1 MTTTRVLI
9 VEGKC
14 SCRAPASCNT
24 LAEVLRRDL
33 ALHCA
38 SAGASDG
45 LSGTAAFIPQ
55 LIILRTEGIDGP
67 KLLIDRCRQKWPD
80 TPILLLICSALGYR
94 PDIQTLADCDDF
106 SYCPFHPEE
115 LVDRVRCLLQRF
127 LATATDGETI
137 AVKTILHFGALVG
150 TSEKF
155 LAAIRVIPPLA
166 ESDLTILIS
175 GQTGTG
181 KELFSR
187 AIHYQSRRQRH
198 PFIPVNCAALPDH
211 LFENELFG
219 HIKGA
224 YTDATSAEQGLIAEA
239 EGGTLVLDEVD
250 ALSLVAQA
258 KLLRFLQDREYRPVG
273 SARSLKADLRVIAST
288 NADLLQRVEAGQ
300 FREDLYYRLNSLSL
314 ALPSLRER
322 MEDVV
327 PLTAH
332 ILDRFAKENG
342 RPVAELAPSAM
353 AKLMD
358 YSWPG
363 NVRELESIMI
373 RALTFSRAP
382 VLEAADIQ
390 LPAAS
395 AGEPAGARS
404 LREAKT
410 ETVETFERRY
420 LATLLIQHQ
429 GNVTHAAR
437 AAGKERRAFQRL
449 LRKHR
454 LDRQS
459 FISDAR

>member
-1 MTTTRVLI
+1 MTTSRVLI
-9 VEGKC
+9 VDRNSHTC
-14 SCRAPASCNT
+14 SAEACNA
-24 LAEVLRRDL
+24 LAELLRREL
-33 ALHCA
+33 AVHCRTVEA
-38 SAGASDG
+38 AGKLPSAAG
-45 LSGTAAFIPQ
+45 FVPN
-55 LIILRTEGIDGP
+55 LIILRSAEIDAPNPLVGV
-67 KLLIDRCRQKWPD
+67 CRQTWRD
-80 TPILLLICSALGYR
+80 APILLLACSARGVR
-94 PDIQTLADCDDF
+94 PALETLNECDDF
-106 SYCPFHPEE
+106 SYCPFCPQEF
-115 LVDRVRCLLQRF
+115 LDRVRILLQMFGASALGNTGPR
-127 LATATDGETI
+127 E
-137 AVKTILHFGALVG
+137 KEKLHFGALVG

-155 LAAIRVIPPLA
+155 LAAVAVIPPMA
-166 ESDLTILIS
+166 QSDATIVIG

-181 KELFSR
+181 KELVSR

-219 HIKGA
+219 HVKGA
-224 YTDATSAEQGLIAEA
+224 YTDATSAEKGLIGEA
-239 EGGTLVLDEVD
+239 EGGTLVLDEID

-273 SARSLKADLRVIAST
+273 SARSLKADVRVIAST
-288 NADLLQRVEAGQ
+288 NADLRQRVEAGQ

-314 ALPSLRER
+314 ALPPLRER

-327 PLTAH
+327 ALTAH

-342 RPVAELAPSAM
+342 RPVAMLSPSAM
-353 AKLMD
+353 DKLMD

-363 NVRELESIMI
+363 NVRELESIMT

-382 VLEAADIQ
+382 VLEAEDIQ
-390 LPAAS
+390 LPS

-404 LREAKT
+404 LREAKS
-410 ETVETFERRY
+410 ETVGNFERRY

-429 GNVTHAAR
+429 GNVTHAAK

-459 FISDAR
+459 FISEAR

>member
-1 MTTTRVLI
+1 MTTSRVLI
-9 VEGKC
+9 VESEC
-14 SCRAPASCNT
+14 SCCAPASCNT

-38 SAGASDG
+38 SAGASDA
-45 LSGTAAFIPQ
+45 LSSTAAFIPQ

-67 KLLIDRCRQKWPD
+67 KPLIDRCRQKWPD
-80 TPILLLICSALGYR
+80 TPILLLVCSARGYR

-115 LVDRVRCLLQRF
+115 LVDRIRCLLQRF

-342 RPVAELAPSAM
+342 RPVAVLAPSAM

-363 NVRELESIMI
+363 NVRELESIMT

-390 LPAAS
+390 LPAAP

-459 FISDAR
+459 FVSEAR

>member
-1 MTTTRVLI
+1 M
-9 VEGKC
+9 
-14 SCRAPASCNT
+14 
-24 LAEVLRRDL
+24 
-33 ALHCA
+33 
-38 SAGASDG
+38 
-45 LSGTAAFIPQ
+45 
-55 LIILRTEGIDGP
+55 
-67 KLLIDRCRQKWPD
+67 
-80 TPILLLICSALGYR
+80 
-94 PDIQTLADCDDF
+94 
-106 SYCPFHPEE
+106 
-115 LVDRVRCLLQRF
+115 LQRF
-127 LATATDGETI
+127 VATTTDGEAI

-155 LAAIRVIPPLA
+155 LAAIRVIPPMA

-224 YTDATSAEQGLIAEA
+224 YTDASSAEQGLIAEA

-273 SARSLKADLRVIAST
+273 SARSVKADLRVIAST

-342 RPVAELAPSAM
+342 RDVAVLAPSAM

-358 YSWPG
+358 YPWPG
-363 NVRELESIMI
+363 NVRELESIVT

-382 VLEAADIQ
+382 VIEAEDIQ
-390 LPAAS
+390 LPTAPAA
-395 AGEPAGARS
+395 EPAGARS
-404 LREAKT
+404 LRAAKT

-449 LRKHR
+449 LRKHH

-459 FISDAR
+459 FIAEAR

>member
-1 MTTTRVLI
+1 VLI
-9 VEGKC
+9 LDRNGN
-14 SCRAPASCNT
+14 SCASAPCNT

-33 ALHCA
+33 AVHCRTVGGA
-38 SAGASDG
+38 DELSSA
-45 LSGTAAFIPQ
+45 AAFNPK
-55 LIILRTEGIDGP
+55 LIILRTEGIDSPNPLVG
-67 KLLIDRCRQKWPD
+67 LCRQKWPD
-80 TPILLLICSALGYR
+80 TPILLLICPARGYR
-94 PDIQTLADCDDF
+94 PDIQMLAGCDDF
-106 SYCPFHPEE
+106 SYCPFHQEE
-115 LVDRVRCLLQRF
+115 LVNRVRILLQMF
-127 LATATDGETI
+127 AGSAMDNQSLCAKE
-137 AVKTILHFGALVG
+137 ILHFGALVG

-155 LAAIRVIPPLA
+155 LAAIRAIPPMA
-166 ESDLTILIS
+166 ESDATILMS

-219 HIKGA
+219 HVKGA
-224 YTDATSAEQGLIAEA
+224 YTDATSAEKGLIAEA
-239 EGGTLVLDEVD
+239 EGGTLVLDEID

-273 SARSLKADLRVIAST
+273 SARSVRADVRVIAST
-288 NADLLQRVEAGQ
+288 NADLLQRVEASQ

-314 ALPSLRER
+314 PLPALRER

-342 RPVAELAPSAM
+342 RPVAVLTPSAM
-353 AKLMD
+353 DKLMD
-358 YSWPG
+358 YTWPG
-363 NVRELESIMI
+363 NVRELESIMT

-382 VLEAADIQ
+382 ILKAEDIQ
-390 LPAAS
+390 LPS
-395 AGEPAGARS
+395 VPAGEPAGARS
-404 LREAKT
+404 LREAKIM
-410 ETVETFERRY
+410 TVENFERRY

-449 LRKHR
+449 LRRHH

-459 FISDAR
+459 FVSEPR